1 MRLLISHSPESLTDA
16 DHWVSSCFSVLHVS
30 YSMCLT
36 FGLVVLQAV
45 DPAVVSS
52 VSSAEVSLCS
62 LSELIMLGIA
72 AIASDP
78 SSFGLLVGLSSGTV
92 IAAAVVYT
100 IWVYAQSGPTVDSTL
115 RPRAPACE
123 LA

>member
-1 MRLLISHSPESLTDA
+1 MSYSHQATFPDHQAISHDQR
-16 DHWVSSCFSVLHVS
+16 CFCSGHDSDVRLA
-30 YSMCLT
+30 
-36 FGLVVLQAV
+36 VLQAV

-92 IAAAVVYT
+92 IAAALVYT
-100 IWVYAQSGPTVDSTL
+100 AWVHAQSGPIADLSQ
-115 RPRAPACE
+115 RPREPACG